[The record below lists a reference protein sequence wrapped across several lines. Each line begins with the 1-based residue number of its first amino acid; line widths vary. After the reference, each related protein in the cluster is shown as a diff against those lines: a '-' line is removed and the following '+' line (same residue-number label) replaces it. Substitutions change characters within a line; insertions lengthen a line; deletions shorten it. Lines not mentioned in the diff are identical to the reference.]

1 MHALP
6 LIWSFA
12 SGACVFLC
20 EIQPSSLSTSTPL
33 AFGAKPTEVERH
45 GAQRKI

>member
-6 LIWSFA
+6 FIWSFA
-12 SGACVFLC
+12 CVFVC
-20 EIQPSSLSTSTPL
+20 EIQPSSLSTSIPL
-33 AFGAKPTEVERH
+33 GFGAKPTEVEKH